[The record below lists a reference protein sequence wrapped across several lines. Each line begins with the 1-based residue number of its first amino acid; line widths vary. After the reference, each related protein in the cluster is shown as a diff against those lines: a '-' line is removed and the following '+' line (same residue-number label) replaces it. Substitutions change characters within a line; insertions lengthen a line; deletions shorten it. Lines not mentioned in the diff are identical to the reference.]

1 MRETGQYRN
10 ALAPHLW
17 RDGAAQRRH
26 YKTHRPLKGKRLTT
40 FCASLA
46 LLHPLL
52 SLTHWI
58 FGSLMLPYKSSS
70 HSAKCVRCA
79 PQGDTTTLAAPGCVN
94 LKNPTAM
101 RPVNPKNPPR
111 AAASAPF
118 GTAYH
123 LSAPLWRSYAG
134 PPQWHNKPQ
143 IPTPQSIFFP
153 TVSGQWVAGSRD
165 LSLPVIS
172 SEAKRSREISPH

>member
-1 MRETGQYRN
+1 MTCFPVE
-10 ALAPHLW
+10 
-17 RDGAAQRRH
+17 
-26 YKTHRPLKGKRLTT
+26 KRLTT

-58 FGSLMLPYKSSS
+58 FRSLTLPYKSSS

-101 RPVNPKNPPR
+101 RPVNPKNSPR
-111 AAASAPF
+111 PAASAPF

-123 LSAPLWRSYAG
+123 LSARSSVGRQKESALMGRLGALLRPTWRSYAG
-134 PPQWHNKPQ
+134 PPQWHNKSQ
-143 IPTPQSIFFP
+143 IPTPKSIFFP

>member
-1 MRETGQYRN
+1 MTCFPVE
-10 ALAPHLW
+10 
-17 RDGAAQRRH
+17 
-26 YKTHRPLKGKRLTT
+26 KRLTT

-58 FGSLMLPYKSSS
+58 FRSLMLPYKSSS

-111 AAASAPF
+111 PAASAPF

-123 LSAPLWRSYAG
+123 LSARSSVGWQKESALMGRLGALLRPTWRSYAG
-134 PPQWHNKPQ
+134 PPQWHNKSQ
-143 IPTPQSIFFP
+143 IPTPKSIFFP